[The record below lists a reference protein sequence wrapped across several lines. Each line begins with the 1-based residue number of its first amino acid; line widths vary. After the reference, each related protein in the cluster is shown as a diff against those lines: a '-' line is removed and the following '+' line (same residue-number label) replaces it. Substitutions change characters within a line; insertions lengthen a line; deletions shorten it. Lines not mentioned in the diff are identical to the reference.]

1 MREVPGMGGGED
13 PFWLCHQAGEKQ
25 PISSRWSVEVSY
37 GRVYFGRLMTGIEI

>member
-1 MREVPGMGGGED
+1 MREVLGVGEVRTLFGFVRKEGG
-13 PFWLCHQAGEKQ
+13 KQ